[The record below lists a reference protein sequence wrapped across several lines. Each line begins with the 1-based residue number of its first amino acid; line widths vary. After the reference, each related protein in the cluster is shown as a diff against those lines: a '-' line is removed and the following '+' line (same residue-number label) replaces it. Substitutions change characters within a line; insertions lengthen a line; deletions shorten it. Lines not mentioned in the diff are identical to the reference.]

1 MVKITKE
8 KINFGI
14 ITVNDIGELS
24 FNLKIDYFPA
34 FLIQV
39 SGCYNVNCYG
49 TSDKP
54 FIGNFYVWCIFGFPH
69 CAII

>member
-1 MVKITKE
+1 MERELKRAAEMVKITKE

-34 FLIQV
+34 LI
-39 SGCYNVNCYG
+39 
-49 TSDKP
+49 
-54 FIGNFYVWCIFGFPH
+54 
-69 CAII
+69 AIK